1 MVIETVKQAEDGNGI
16 IVRLYETQR
25 KRGSVALTAG
35 FAVAS
40 AQRTNLL
47 EETKHEVQVEGE
59 QVLYDIKP
67 YEIVTSADRAGVK

>member
-25 KRGSVALTAG
+25 KRGPVVLTAG
-35 FAVAS
+35 FPVRA

-47 EETKHEVQVEGE
+47 EETKHEVKVEGE
-59 QVLYDIKP
+59 RVLYDIRP
-67 YEIVTSADRAGVK
+67 FEIVTLRIVPA